1 MSRFRLFK
9 EAYFELLPVFLSS
22 TAVIGFFSN
31 LTTNDSNKY
40 VSSMENF
47 SKTIG
52 YTSLVIITGVTY
64 PISYPLLGGYYLYKL
79 KNV

>member
-1 MSRFRLFK
+1 
-9 EAYFELLPVFLSS
+9 
-22 TAVIGFFSN
+22 
-31 LTTNDSNKY
+31 
-40 VSSMENF
+40 METF